1 MAKPLNIAFIKAGW
15 HSEIVNQAHV
25 GFLAE
30 LEAQKNKSRVKAFD
44 VPGAFEMP
52 FLAKKLAETGDYD
65 AVVAAA
71 FVVDGGV
78 YRHEFVSQAVV
89 DGLMRVQMDTGVP
102 VFSVSLTPKDFDG
115 SPEWVEWFAHHFVG
129 KGAEAAQAV
138 LMVAGAR

>member
-1 MAKPLNIAFIKAGW
+1 MTKPLNIAFIKAGW
-15 HSEIVNQAHV
+15 HGDIVDQARV

-30 LEAQKNKSRVKAFD
+30 LEAQKNKSRVDAFD

-52 FLAKKLAETGDYD
+52 LLAKQLAQTGDYD

-71 FVVDGGV
+71 FVVDGGI

-89 DGLMRVQMDTGVP
+89 DGLMRAQMDTGVP
-102 VFSVSLTPKDFDG
+102 VFSVSLTPMEFDG
-115 SPEWVEWFAHHFVG
+115 SDARVAWFAEHFVG